1 MIGFPFDSH
10 VTFESDGT
18 PVYDRAITSAPL
30 RKLIAKLLTDGVLP
44 NPSTNLQVE
53 AGSGM
58 NVVVNPGF
66 AICAGGLKLEENQR
80 TLAIQAA
87 DSNYDRI
94 DTVVLRW
101 NDNDSER
108 ICDLYIVEG
117 IPAASP
123 LRPELTR
130 TESIWELGLADLF
143 INKNSSAI
151 SNQRITDTRYETARC
166 GIISAISEF
175 DTTTLYQQVQADL
188 AGFKASEQADFIA
201 WFDDIKGQLSEDAA
215 GNLQKQIGTLEAL
228 KTEVKT
234 NLVNALNWV
243 VDKTSGVIAKLGS
256 ADISKIGDGT
266 VTGAIVNNKEAI
278 EDVSQSLT
286 YINDSKRAYI
296 RLGLPN
302 VAADAKAVCDY
313 INKNYLMGQI
323 TPMYSI
329 EFDVV
334 ASNVEWF
341 SGVLS
346 TDSNVNS
353 SARTVWGIVQKRSI
367 SADNSTLYKYFGAGA
382 SPVGSVR
389 VIDETIADPM
399 FCESIPGRNQITNFL
414 YVNLSDRNSDVNKIH
429 YFGSDN
435 PATAFTNSPYTAGPF
450 YGYRVVRW
458 CSESA
463 NTYHLV
469 TVELHEQY
477 PVSGRVWS
485 NTYDINNGTWHGW
498 KCNQGNTFIDVGT
511 ILKGATTIS
520 AGATVTYAAERDCFV
535 NVSAYAHGSG
545 QNTKIYINNV
555 CIFNPYTNNGDNAG
569 LVIVD
574 KTVPLKTGQTIKIEN
589 GTYTTSAY
597 AIFAAF

>member
-1 MIGFPFDSH
+1 MSSKTTNLNLTKPSEDEFYDINVQNENMDIIDREINGLKQPAYEVSTAMSDLNSGEMITVAFGKIAKAVSTLISH
-10 VTFESDGT
+10 
-18 PVYDRAITSAPL
+18 ITSKATSSVL
-30 RKLIAKLLTDGVLP
+30 GHVKLSDSTSSTSASTAGV
-44 NPSTNLQVE
+44 
-53 AGSGM
+53 
-58 NVVVNPGF
+58 
-66 AICAGGLKLEENQR
+66 
-80 TLAIQAA
+80 AA
-87 DSNYDRI
+87 
-94 DTVVLRW
+94 TPKAVK
-101 NDNDSER
+101 
-108 ICDLYIVEG
+108 
-117 IPAASP
+117 AA
-123 LRPELTR
+123 
-130 TESIWELGLADLF
+130 
-143 INKNSSAI
+143 
-151 SNQRITDTRYETARC
+151 Y
-166 GIISAISEF
+166 
-175 DTTTLYQQVQADL
+175 DL
-188 AGFKASEQADFIA
+188 ANSNTK
-201 WFDDIKGQLSEDAA
+201 K
-215 GNLQKQIGTLEAL
+215 IGT
-228 KTEVKT
+228 T
-234 NLVNALNWV
+234 
-243 VDKTSGVIAKLGS
+243 
-256 ADISKIGDGT
+256 DISGIGDGT
-266 VTGAIVNNKEAI
+266 VTGAIAENKDAI
-278 EDVSQSLT
+278 EDVTQSLNNSKKT
-286 YINDSKRAYI
+286 YINLA
-296 RLGLPN
+296 LPN

-329 EFDVV
+329 EFDVL
-334 ASNVEWF
+334 ASNVDWF

-399 FCESIPGRNQITNFL
+399 FCESIPGRNQITDFL
-414 YVNLSDRNSDVNKIH
+414 NVNLSNRNSDINKIH

-469 TVELHEQY
+469 TVEVHEQY
-477 PVSGRVWS
+477 PISGRVWS
-485 NTYDINNGTWHGW
+485 NTYDINNRTWYGW

-511 ILKGATTIS
+511 VLKGTTTIS
-520 AGATVTYAAERDCFV
+520 AGATVTYTATRDCFV
-535 NVSAYAHGSG
+535 NVAAYAHGSG

-555 CIFNPYTNNGDNAG
+555 CIFSPYTNNGSDAG

-589 GTYTTSAY
+589 GTYTTSSY

>member
-123 LRPELTR
+123 LRPKLTR

-143 INKNSSAI
+143 VNKNSSAI

-188 AGFKASEQADFIA
+188 ARFKASEQADFIT
-201 WFDDIKGQLSEDAA
+201 WFNDIKGQLSEDAA
-215 GNLQKQIGTLEAL
+215 GNLQKQIGTLESL

-278 EDVSQSLT
+278 EDVTQSLT
-286 YINDSKRAYI
+286 
-296 RLGLPN
+296 
-302 VAADAKAVCDY
+302 
-313 INKNYLMGQI
+313 
-323 TPMYSI
+323 
-329 EFDVV
+329 
-334 ASNVEWF
+334 
-341 SGVLS
+341 
-346 TDSNVNS
+346 
-353 SARTVWGIVQKRSI
+353 
-367 SADNSTLYKYFGAGA
+367 
-382 SPVGSVR
+382 
-389 VIDETIADPM
+389 
-399 FCESIPGRNQITNFL
+399 
-414 YVNLSDRNSDVNKIH
+414 
-429 YFGSDN
+429 
-435 PATAFTNSPYTAGPF
+435 
-450 YGYRVVRW
+450 
-458 CSESA
+458 
-463 NTYHLV
+463 
-469 TVELHEQY
+469 
-477 PVSGRVWS
+477 
-485 NTYDINNGTWHGW
+485 
-498 KCNQGNTFIDVGT
+498 
-511 ILKGATTIS
+511 
-520 AGATVTYAAERDCFV
+520 
-535 NVSAYAHGSG
+535 
-545 QNTKIYINNV
+545 INNV
-555 CIFNPYTNNGDNAG
+555 NFNLDYQNGKYGWNESSERGADTFHPFKSAEYDLLYTYGGEPLQGSLNIKIDKTKYDYIVVGLGYSTGEHKYCGYSKFPCEVGTYYAHSCMESTAYTYASTRQVNITDNAIITADTG
-569 LVIVD
+569 YAGSNNHNQGCAPVLVIY
-574 KTVPLKTGQTIKIEN
+574 GHIK
-589 GTYTTSAY
+589 
-597 AIFAAF
+597 

>member
-1 MIGFPFDSH
+1 MGF
-10 VTFESDGT
+10 TKKTWKNRIAEYINRRLITMEDG
-18 PVYDRAITSAPL
+18 
-30 RKLIAKLLTDGVLP
+30 
-44 NPSTNLQVE
+44 STNLVTVARDEGTISQE
-53 AGSGM
+53 GDAFNAANM
-58 NVVVNPGF
+58 ND
-66 AICAGGLKLEENQR
+66 LE
-80 TLAIQAA
+80 
-87 DSNYDRI
+87 DRI
-94 DTVVLRW
+94 
-101 NDNDSER
+101 E
-108 ICDLYIVEG
+108 
-117 IPAASP
+117 A
-123 LRPELTR
+123 
-130 TESIWELGLADLF
+130 
-143 INKNSSAI
+143 
-151 SNQRITDTRYETARC
+151 
-166 GIISAISEF
+166 EF
-175 DTTTLYQQVQADL
+175 
-188 AGFKASEQADFIA
+188 
-201 WFDDIKGQLSEDAA
+201 
-215 GNLQKQIGTLEAL
+215 N
-228 KTEVKT
+228 EVT
-234 NLVNALNWV
+234 
-243 VDKTSGVIAKLGS
+243 
-256 ADISKIGDGT
+256 
-266 VTGAIVNNKEAI
+266 
-278 EDVSQSLT
+278 QSLT
-286 YINDSKRAYI
+286 NINNSKKTYL
-296 RLGLPN
+296 RLVLQN

-323 TPMYSI
+323 TPMHSV
-329 EFDVV
+329 EFDVI
-334 ASNVEWF
+334 ASNSEWF

-346 TDSNVNS
+346 TDSYVNS

-485 NTYDINNGTWHGW
+485 NTYDINIGTWYGW

-511 ILKGATTIS
+511 VLKGTTTIS
-520 AGATVTYAAERDCFV
+520 AGATVTYTATRDCFV

-545 QNTKIYINNV
+545 QNTKIYIDNV
-555 CIFNPYTNNGDNAG
+555 HVFNPYTNNGDNAG
-569 LVIVD
+569 LMIVD

-589 GTYTTSAY
+589 GTYTTSSY

>member
-30 RKLIAKLLTDGVLP
+30 RKLIAKLLTDGILP

-143 INKNSSAI
+143 VNKNSSAI

-188 AGFKASEQADFIA
+188 AGFKASEQADFIT
-201 WFDDIKGQLSEDAA
+201 WFNDIKGQLSEDAA

-228 KTEVKT
+228 KTEVKN

-278 EDVSQSLT
+278 EDVTQSLT
-286 YINDSKRAYI
+286 NINKSKKTYL
-296 RLGLPN
+296 RLVLPN
-302 VAADAKAVCDY
+302 VAADAKTVCDY
-313 INKNYLMGQI
+313 INKNYLLGQLSPA
-323 TPMYSI
+323 TTVD
-329 EFDVV
+329 FDVV
-334 ASNVEWF
+334 ASNADWF
-341 SGVLS
+341 TGTLS
-346 TDSNVNS
+346 TDSTALV
-353 SARTVWGIVQKRSI
+353 AGRTVWGIVQQRTS
-367 SADNSTLYKYFGAGA
+367 SAENSTLYKYFASGTGGAGSV
-382 SPVGSVR
+382 SPFKSYDQGYAQGVT
-389 VIDETIADPM
+389 DADNRANAN
-399 FCESIPGRNQITNFL
+399 STN
-414 YVNLSDRNSDVNKIH
+414 YKTGYNNGYNAGKSD
-429 YFGSDN
+429 G
-435 PATAFTNSPYTAGPF
+435 ALTG
-450 YGYRVVRW
+450 
-458 CSESA
+458 
-463 NTYHLV
+463 
-469 TVELHEQY
+469 
-477 PVSGRVWS
+477 VSGCCIAGWRSIDAYS
-485 NTYDINNGTWHGW
+485 NNQWVSGWTGVNPNYFTVNGYGIVPKRNFTATVYWQGYNKRDIDFYSNGVTGHRDNGTSMNGV
-498 KCNQGNTFIDVGT
+498 KMNFYAGTQCGFKTNDSGGGSLGAGFIV
-511 ILKGATTIS
+511 L
-520 AGATVTYAAERDCFV
+520 
-535 NVSAYAHGSG
+535 N
-545 QNTKIYINNV
+545 
-555 CIFNPYTNNGDNAG
+555 
-569 LVIVD
+569 
-574 KTVPLKTGQTIKIEN
+574 
-589 GTYTTSAY
+589 
-597 AIFAAF
+597 

>member
-30 RKLIAKLLTDGVLP
+30 RKLIAKLLTDGILP

-143 INKNSSAI
+143 VNKNSSAI

-188 AGFKASEQADFIA
+188 AGFKASEQADFIT
-201 WFDDIKGQLSEDAA
+201 WFNDIKGQLSEDAA
-215 GNLQKQIGTLEAL
+215 GNLQKQIGTLESL
-228 KTEVKT
+228 KTEVKN

-278 EDVSQSLT
+278 EDVSQSLDGCLKSVSDGKKT
-286 YINDSKRAYI
+286 VASAITAQGVST
-296 RLGLPN
+296 
-302 VAADAKAVCDY
+302 AADAEFATMAANIGSVGTNKYSAGRRQGRSDVTSSPNSYGLYTKSQYDSNYSTGQANGSNSAKSNGSKSAIWLIRNNSPASLLCYDGNY
-313 INKNYLMGQI
+313 FTASGNTVYCKESGSYLIANEGYSLSGNININGSSSWYGDCNVYHGGTTRSLPAGGYI
-323 TPMYSI
+323 TP
-329 EFDVV
+329 
-334 ASNVEWF
+334 N
-341 SGVLS
+341 
-346 TDSNVNS
+346 
-353 SARTVWGIVQKRSI
+353 I
-367 SADNSTLYKYFGAGA
+367 SAS
-382 SPVGSVR
+382 SS
-389 VIDETIADPM
+389 
-399 FCESIPGRNQITNFL
+399 
-414 YVNLSDRNSDVNKIH
+414 
-429 YFGSDN
+429 
-435 PATAFTNSPYTAGPF
+435 
-450 YGYRVVRW
+450 
-458 CSESA
+458 
-463 NTYHLV
+463 
-469 TVELHEQY
+469 
-477 PVSGRVWS
+477 SG
-485 NTYDINNGTWHGW
+485 
-498 KCNQGNTFIDVGT
+498 
-511 ILKGATTIS
+511 S
-520 AGATVTYAAERDCFV
+520 AG
-535 NVSAYAHGSG
+535 
-545 QNTKIYINNV
+545 II
-555 CIFNPYTNNGDNAG
+555 
-569 LVIVD
+569 IVR
-574 KTVPLKTGQTIKIEN
+574 K
-589 GTYTTSAY
+589 A
-597 AIFAAF
+597 

>member
-30 RKLIAKLLTDGVLP
+30 RKLIAKLLTDGILP

-151 SNQRITDTRYETARC
+151 SNQRITDTRYESARC

-188 AGFKASEQADFIA
+188 AGFKASEQADFIK
-201 WFDDIKGQLSEDAA
+201 WFNDIKGQLSEDAA
-215 GNLQKQIGTLEAL
+215 GNLQKQIGTLESL

-234 NLVNALNWV
+234 NLVNALNLV

-278 EDVSQSLT
+278 EDVSQSLANGKIKFGIDSSGNYG
-286 YINDSKRAYI
+286 YIKDGADTVIPFKRYEDGRIQGRNDVIGSPNSY
-296 RLGLPN
+296 GLYTKAQYDANKVNYKSGNYNTGLNGETWRSTSFNTGFSTIIALQINCWNDEGNGYFNAFKN
-302 VAADAKAVCDY
+302 VRISGGKVSLDFYAADYVDNYVQWLAVG
-313 INKNYLMGQI
+313 K
-323 TPMYSI
+323 
-329 EFDVV
+329 
-334 ASNVEWF
+334 
-341 SGVLS
+341 
-346 TDSNVNS
+346 
-353 SARTVWGIVQKRSI
+353 
-367 SADNSTLYKYFGAGA
+367 
-382 SPVGSVR
+382 
-389 VIDETIADPM
+389 
-399 FCESIPGRNQITNFL
+399 
-414 YVNLSDRNSDVNKIH
+414 
-429 YFGSDN
+429 
-435 PATAFTNSPYTAGPF
+435 
-450 YGYRVVRW
+450 
-458 CSESA
+458 
-463 NTYHLV
+463 
-469 TVELHEQY
+469 
-477 PVSGRVWS
+477 
-485 NTYDINNGTWHGW
+485 
-498 KCNQGNTFIDVGT
+498 
-511 ILKGATTIS
+511 
-520 AGATVTYAAERDCFV
+520 
-535 NVSAYAHGSG
+535 
-545 QNTKIYINNV
+545 
-555 CIFNPYTNNGDNAG
+555 
-569 LVIVD
+569 
-574 KTVPLKTGQTIKIEN
+574 
-589 GTYTTSAY
+589 
-597 AIFAAF
+597 